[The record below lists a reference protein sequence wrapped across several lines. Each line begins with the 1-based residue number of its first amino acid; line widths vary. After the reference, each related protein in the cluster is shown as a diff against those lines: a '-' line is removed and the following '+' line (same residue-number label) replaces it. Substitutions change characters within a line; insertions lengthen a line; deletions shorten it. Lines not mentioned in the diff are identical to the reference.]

1 MDATAI
7 MSREDIAELTGLNMT
22 SITGHILEFAAA
34 KLTKLL
40 GPLSETETSE
50 EISIFDTTN
59 TIYLPIRPI
68 SQVTKVE
75 YTTYGLATP
84 TPVDPDEYRSIKREG
99 LILFSFNF
107 TPGCIVEVTY
117 KYGITVTPLVRVIYA
132 AIVAEFVLSL
142 DYSNDTFAVTRK
154 RIGDYE
160 VSYSRAIKEST
171 TPTEL
176 VNNLVNLYFN
186 GPDIPSVEI

>member
-1 MDATAI
+1 MDVTAI
-7 MSREDIAELTGLNMT
+7 MSRKDIAELTGLNIN

-50 EISIFDTTN
+50 EVPIFDTTN
-59 TIYLPIRPI
+59 TIYLPIKPI
-68 SQVTKVE
+68 SQVTGVE
-75 YTTYGLATP
+75 YTTYGSKTS
-84 TPVDPDEYRSIKREG
+84 TTVDPDEYRSIKRDG
-99 LILFSFNF
+99 LVLFNFNF
-107 TPGCIVEVTY
+107 TPGCIVKVTY
-117 KYGITVTPLVRVIYA
+117 KYGISITPLVKVIYA

-160 VSYSRAIKEST
+160 VSYSRAIKEAT
-171 TPTEL
+171 TPAEL

-186 GPDIPSVEI
+186 GPNIPSVEI